1 MPYDDLTIHQIN
13 EIKNLK
19 NVCNTIGE
27 WKKAMREKAIELG
40 VTEAIVLQ
48 ANRS

>member
-1 MPYDDLTIHQIN
+1 MLYEDLTIHQIN

-19 NVCNTIGE
+19 NVCNTISE
-27 WKKAMREKAIELG
+27 WKKAMREKAIEFG
-40 VTEAIVLQ
+40 ITEAIVLE